1 MHALIDF
8 WEADDL
14 EAGTQSSSIRA
25 DRLIYE
31 EKAPGRIFALSEFEL
46 LERVGR
52 MPALSEGMLSTSET
66 AGVVQIFKNQEIYN
80 AASLKEMWMY
90 DE

>member
-14 EAGTQSSSIRA
+14 EAGTRTSIRLMKME
-25 DRLIYE
+25 R
-31 EKAPGRIFALSEFEL
+31 APGRIFALSEFEL

-52 MPALSEGMLSTSET
+52 MPALSDGMLSTSET
-66 AGVVQIFKNQEIYN
+66 AGVVQIFKNQETYD
-80 AASLKEMWMY
+80 ADALKEMWMSN
-90 DE
+90 E